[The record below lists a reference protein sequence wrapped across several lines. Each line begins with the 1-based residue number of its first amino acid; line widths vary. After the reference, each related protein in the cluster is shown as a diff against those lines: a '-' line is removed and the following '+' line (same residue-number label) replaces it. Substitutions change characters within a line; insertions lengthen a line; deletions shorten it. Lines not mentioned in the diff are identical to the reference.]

1 MPSNDSD
8 FLFNAKCFKF
18 RFVNSNTTAARISP
32 SHKMDLRMRRGGEES
47 EDEERFEEE
56 EESTRRP
63 LWKRALSLLKN
74 ESSSSWSGVGRDM
87 VSGSTEPSRSH
98 GFIIHPDDW
107 WYVVWTHFILIWA
120 VYSSF
125 FTPLEFGFFRGL
137 PENLFLLDIAG
148 QLAFLLD
155 IIIRFFLAYRHTH
168 SYRLVSDRRLI
179 ALRYLKSRFI
189 VDFLGCLPWD
199 AIYKVCGRKEGIRYM
214 LWIRLS
220 RALRVTE
227 FFEKMEKD
235 IRINYLFI
243 RIVKLLVV
251 EYYCTHA
258 AGCIFYYLATTLPP
272 SKEGYTWIGSLQM
285 GEYRYSN
292 FREIDLWKRYILSL
306 YFSVVT
312 MVTVGYGDI
321 HAVNVREMI
330 FVMIYVSF
338 DMILGAYLIG
348 NMAALIVKGS
358 KTERFRD
365 KMADLIKY
373 MNRNNLDKQIRRE
386 VRGHLK
392 LAYDRS
398 YTEATALQDVP
409 ASIRTKISQKLYEPF
424 IKQIFL
430 FKGCSTGFIKQIAIK
445 VHEEF
450 FLPGEVIIEQG
461 NVVDQL
467 YIVCHG
473 KLVEVGRGKNDE
485 TGNSFMDLQTYSS
498 FGEVSFLCNTPQPY
512 TIRVGE
518 LSRVLRLDKRSFMEM
533 IEIYFC
539 DGRIILNN
547 LLEGK
552 DANMQNEIL
561 ESDVTLYIGKLESEL
576 AARLNCAAYN
586 GDLYRLKRLI
596 GAGADPNRTDY
607 DGRSPLHIAASRG
620 YEDITG
626 FLIEQKVEI
635 NISDKFGNTPLLE
648 ATKHGHDRVTCLL
661 VQAGALLAMD
671 DEGCF
676 LCMTVA
682 RRDLDLLNR
691 VLAAGINPNA
701 KSYDCRTPLHV
712 AASEGLYFMAKS
724 LVEAGASVFS
734 KDRWGNTPIDEARIG
749 GNTNLIGLLE
759 AARTSQMA
767 EFLDCPQQIRGEMW
781 KKKCTVF
788 PFDPRHEKG
797 EKRRG
802 VVLWVPQ
809 SMDELIKEAKEH
821 FECDNDGYWCILS
834 QDAAQILDTNMISND
849 QMLYLVY
856 EPIPI

>member
-1 MPSNDSD
+1 M
-8 FLFNAKCFKF
+8 LVV
-18 RFVNSNTTAARISP
+18 FVSQ
-32 SHKMDLRMRRGGEES
+32 
-47 EDEERFEEE
+47 
-56 EESTRRP
+56 
-63 LWKRALSLLKN
+63 
-74 ESSSSWSGVGRDM
+74 
-87 VSGSTEPSRSH
+87 STELVVDLGR
-98 GFIIHPDDW
+98 GELVIEALDDAV
-107 WYVVWTHFILIWA
+107 YCR

-155 IIIRFFLAYRHTH
+155 ILLRFFLAYRHTH
-168 SYRLVSDRRLI
+168 SYRLVYDRRLI

-199 AIYKVCGRKEGIRYM
+199 AIYKLCGRKEPIRYM

-227 FFEKMEKD
+227 FFEKLEKD

-373 MNRNNLDKQIRRE
+373 MNRNNLDKQISRE
-386 VRGHLK
+386 IKGHLK

-424 IKQIFL
+424 IKEVFL

-485 TGNSFMDLQTYSS
+485 TGDSFMDLQTYSS
-498 FGEVSFLCNTPQPY
+498 FGEVSFLCNSPQPY
-512 TIRVGE
+512 TIRVRE
-518 LSRVLRLDKRSFMEM
+518 LSRVLRLDKRSFME
-533 IEIYFC
+533 IVETYFS

-626 FLIEQKVEI
+626 FLIEQKVDI

-648 ATKHGHDRVTCLL
+648 AIKHGHDQVTSLL
-661 VQAGALLAMD
+661 VQAGAILAMD
-671 DEGCF
+671 DAGCF

-691 VLAAGINPNA
+691 ALAAGIDPNA
-701 KSYDCRTPLHV
+701 KSYDYRTPLHV
-712 AASEGLYFMAKS
+712 AASEGLYVVAKS

-734 KDRWGNTPIDEARIG
+734 KDRWGNTPVDDARIG
-749 GNTNLIGLLE
+749 GNRNLIGLLE

-788 PFDPRHEKG
+788 PYHPWHEKE

-802 VVLWVPQ
+802 VVLWVPT
-809 SMDELIKEAKEH
+809 SLNELIEEAKEQL
-821 FECDNDGYWCILS
+821 EWGDGTYCCILS
-834 QDAAQILDTNMISND
+834 EDGGKLLDTNMISND
-849 QMLYLVY
+849 QKLYLVN
-856 EPIPI
+856 ES

>member
-1 MPSNDSD
+1 MSMM
-8 FLFNAKCFKF
+8 
-18 RFVNSNTTAARISP
+18 ISC
-32 SHKMDLRMRRGGEES
+32 
-47 EDEERFEEE
+47 
-56 EESTRRP
+56 
-63 LWKRALSLLKN
+63 
-74 ESSSSWSGVGRDM
+74 
-87 VSGSTEPSRSH
+87 
-98 GFIIHPDDW
+98 
-107 WYVVWTHFILIWA
+107 
-120 VYSSF
+120 
-125 FTPLEFGFFRGL
+125 
-137 PENLFLLDIAG
+137 
-148 QLAFLLD
+148 
-155 IIIRFFLAYRHTH
+155 
-168 SYRLVSDRRLI
+168 
-179 ALRYLKSRFI
+179 LKSFYC
-189 VDFLGCLPWD
+189 D
-199 AIYKVCGRKEGIRYM
+199 KVCGRKEPIRYM

-227 FFEKMEKD
+227 FFEKLEKD

-243 RIVKLLVV
+243 RIVKLIVV

-258 AGCIFYYLATTLPP
+258 AGCIFYYLATTVPP

-338 DMILGAYLIG
+338 DMILGAYLLG

-373 MNRNNLDKQIRRE
+373 MNRNNLDKQISKE
-386 VRGHLK
+386 IKGHLR
-392 LAYDRS
+392 LQYDCS
-398 YTEATALQDVP
+398 YTEASALQDIP
-409 ASIRTKISQKLYEPF
+409 ASIRTK
-424 IKQIFL
+424 
-430 FKGCSTGFIKQIAIK
+430 AIK

-485 TGNSFMDLQTYSS
+485 TGNPLMDLQTYSS

-512 TIRVGE
+512 TIQVRE
-518 LSRVLRLDKRSFMEM
+518 LCKVLRIDKRSFMEI
-533 IEIYFC
+533 IEIYFS

-552 DANMQNEIL
+552 DANMKNEIL

-586 GDLYRLKRLI
+586 GDLHRLKRLI
-596 GAGADPNRTDY
+596 GAGADPNKTDY

-626 FLIEQKVEI
+626 FLIEQKVDL

-648 ATKHGHDRVTCLL
+648 AIKHGHDPVTHLL

-671 DEGCF
+671 DAASF

-682 RRDLDLLNR
+682 RRDLDLLKR
-691 VLAAGINPNA
+691 ALAGGIDPNA
-701 KSYDCRTPLHV
+701 KSYDYRTPLHV
-712 AASEGLYFMAKS
+712 AASEGLYFVAKT
-724 LVEAGASVFS
+724 LIEAGASVLS
-734 KDRWGNTPIDEARIG
+734 IDRWGNTPVDDARIG
-749 GNTNLIGLLE
+749 GNRNLIALLE
-759 AARTSQMA
+759 AARASQMA
-767 EFLDCPQQIRGEMW
+767 DFFDHPQQIRGEKW

-788 PFDPRHEKG
+788 PYHPWHEKE
-797 EKRRG
+797 EKRQG

-809 SMDELIKEAKEH
+809 SMNELVKEAKEQLQCG
-821 FECDNDGYWCILS
+821 EGYCCILS
-834 QDAAQILDTNMISND
+834 QDGAKVLDTSMISND
-849 QMLYLVY
+849 QKLFLVNGS
-856 EPIPI
+856 